1 MGSGMHTG
9 SASHQQTRLLMCDS
23 FLGLHTGSAYSDCV
37 LIVVDASPEAFEAGI
52 SKDGQT
58 REHAQLAF
66 TLGVRQAVVAVSKMD
81 LAGYQAS
88 RFEAISKELSVI
100 LKKIGFNTDKV
111 GACMQMSV
119 RACAR
124 CKKGRELIT

>member
-1 MGSGMHTG
+1 M
-9 SASHQQTRLLMCDS
+9 
-23 FLGLHTGSAYSDCV
+23 

-88 RFEAISKELSVI
+88 RFETISKELIAI

-111 GACMQMSV
+111 
-119 RACAR
+119 
-124 CKKGRELIT
+124 